1 MRFWLSHASE
11 VPLREQL
18 VTQIVLATAS
28 GELKAGTRLPSTREL
43 ARRFRIHANTVSA
56 AYRDLEREGWLE
68 LRRGSGVYVKQAIA
82 SSSATGVSGLDQL
95 ILDLF
100 RSARVQG
107 TSMQTLRARL
117 LHWLELQPPDHFL
130 LIEPDRELA
139 DIVSSEIGRQ
149 VHFSVR
155 SCSIEECR
163 DSELLRAA
171 IPLALPSRA
180 VSVRERLPNGADCL
194 VLNVRSV
201 TDSLASWKPL
211 RTDVL
216 VGIASRWPDFL
227 KRARTMLV
235 AAGFDPDAILV
246 RDARKSGWQKGLR
259 QCAGVVCDSLTA
271 TSLPDGCRAIP
282 FPLLSESSIRE
293 LRSYEEFVR
302 KPLDRSLWHSGNRHR
317 SEPLTKL

>member
-68 LRRGSGVYVKQAIA
+68 LRRGSGVYVKQATVPLPTA
-82 SSSATGVSGLDQL
+82 GAMDLDRL

-100 RSARVQG
+100 RCARAQG
-107 TSMQTLRARL
+107 ASMQTLRARL

-130 LIEPDRELA
+130 LIEADRELA
-139 DIVSSEIGRQ
+139 EIVAGEISRRLS
-149 VHFSVR
+149 FSMR
-155 SCSIEECR
+155 TCNLEECR
-163 DSELLRAA
+163 DPEFLRGA
-171 IPLALPSRA
+171 IPLVLPSRA
-180 VSVRERLPNGADCL
+180 AAVRRQLPNGSDCL

-201 TDSLASWKPL
+201 TESLASWKPL

-216 VGIASRWPDFL
+216 VAIASRWPDFL

-235 AAGFDPDAILV
+235 AVGFDSDAIIV
-246 RDARKSGWQKGLR
+246 RDAREAGWQKGLR
-259 QCAGVVCDSLTA
+259 QSAGVVCDSLTA
-271 TSLPDGCRAIP
+271 SALPDGCRAIP

-293 LRSYEEFVR
+293 LRSYEEFIR
-302 KPLDRSLWHSGNRHR
+302 KPLD
-317 SEPLTKL
+317 